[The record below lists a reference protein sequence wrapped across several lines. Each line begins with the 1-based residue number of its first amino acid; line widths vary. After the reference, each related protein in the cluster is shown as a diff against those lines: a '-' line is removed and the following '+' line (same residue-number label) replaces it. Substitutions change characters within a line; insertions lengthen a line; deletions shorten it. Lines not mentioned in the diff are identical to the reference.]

1 MKKTVIVL
9 LMLISIPLFA
19 PVHNELYYEIKKVDI
34 NALMREREIDR
45 ILTAIKIIESGGD
58 YEAVGQS
65 FEIGAYQFSPSTFE
79 YYSIKFF
86 GEVLDISSPKNQD
99 IVAREKIRWLLDKGW
114 DIESIASF
122 WNCGSPEWEGKVG
135 VNKHGVAYDVP
146 SYVEKFKQIIEGT

>member
-65 FEIGAYQFSPSTFE
+65 FEIGAYEFINDDTQSITEYNHIGYHIHELKRMRWQRLTYPVQF
-79 YYSIKFF
+79 
-86 GEVLDISSPKNQD
+86 
-99 IVAREKIRWLLDKGW
+99 EKIEALRKLIK
-114 DIESIASF
+114 
-122 WNCGSPEWEGKVG
+122 P
-135 VNKHGVAYDVP
+135 
-146 SYVEKFKQIIEGT
+146 Q